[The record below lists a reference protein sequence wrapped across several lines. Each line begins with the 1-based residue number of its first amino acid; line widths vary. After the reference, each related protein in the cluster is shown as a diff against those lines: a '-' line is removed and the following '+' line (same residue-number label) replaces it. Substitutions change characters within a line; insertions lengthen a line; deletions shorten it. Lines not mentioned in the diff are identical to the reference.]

1 MIYTSL
7 YTREDFTC
15 KCGCGLNAMDYDLLR
30 VLDLIATHLGKPEI
44 HCVWRCEKHNAE
56 IGGAKRSYHK
66 RGIAVDFH
74 IDNTDTGIAY
84 KWLCNVFEWKY
95 GIIVYDWGIHLD
107 LRDGCYRDDR
117 RTEIEENTNAE
128 GI

>member
-1 MIYTSL
+1 MIYTKI
-7 YTREDFTC
+7 YTRKDFAC
-15 KCGCGLNAMDYDLLR
+15 KCGCGLSAMDYELLEK
-30 VLDLIATHLGKPEI
+30 LEIISMSLGKPEI

-56 IGGAKRSYHK
+56 IGGSNNSYHK
-66 RGIAVDFH
+66 KGIAVDFH
-74 IDNTDTGIAY
+74 IDNVEVDIIY
-84 KWLCNVFEWKY
+84 KWLCNVFEWHY

-117 RTEIEENTNAE
+117 RTAIEENTNAE